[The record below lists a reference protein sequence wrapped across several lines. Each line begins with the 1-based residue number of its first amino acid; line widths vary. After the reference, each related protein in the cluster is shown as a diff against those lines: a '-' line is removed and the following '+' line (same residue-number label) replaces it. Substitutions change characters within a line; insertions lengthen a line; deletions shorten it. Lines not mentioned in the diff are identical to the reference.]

1 MGGIDIVDFN
11 SVLLNILK
19 VSFLSEMP
27 IEAMQAHL
35 RNTTCLLRHFKCVWA
50 HRPLGTS
57 MGHNLITFVVDR
69 LWLLRIKHQITTHQW
84 LNRSVIFFQKHSILW
99 CMLDV
104 KWAGTSSN
112 FCSSFWSTVFPIAFA
127 YLHSTFMVLHVSV
140 QNKSFK

>member
-50 HRPLGTS
+50 HRPLDTS
-57 MGHNLITFVVDR
+57 MGHNLITFVLDR
-69 LWLLRIKHQITTHQW
+69 LCA
-84 LNRSVIFFQKHSILW
+84 S
-99 CMLDV
+99 
-104 KWAGTSSN
+104 
-112 FCSSFWSTVFPIAFA
+112 
-127 YLHSTFMVLHVSV
+127 
-140 QNKSFK
+140 QNKTSDYYSPMVEQECDFFPET